1 MTERNHEGAF
11 AVQTVFCF
19 LAVDAGY
26 RCVHFVEIS
35 LYCDLRFLL
44 YVLVS
49 CSPPGSPTVEFSTR
63 EYWSR
68 LLFPSPGIFPAQGWN
83 PRISCIAGRFFTV

>member
-19 LAVDAGY
+19 HAVDAGY

-35 LYCDLRFLL
+35 LNCNLRFL
-44 YVLVS
+44 
-49 CSPPGSPTVEFSTR
+49 
-63 EYWSR
+63 
-68 LLFPSPGIFPAQGWN
+68 
-83 PRISCIAGRFFTV
+83 